1 MRYFFFAGLF
11 ALLSS
16 CGTTV
21 YYHKTPPRPGEK
33 RDTSGPALSPAP
45 TKSSEFKKA
54 NEATIEAVDSG
65 KPNVNSGSGA
75 ETVVSQPARPQIQTA
90 PVLSELEQLKSHV
103 DKSVSV
109 PNQLEQEQ
117 YKAKAIQ
124 MVDNFSISDLQKI
137 VRDSDYGYIRPYAL
151 MRLGELAQRERD
163 YGNAKKYFSTVIEF
177 VPESDLAIK
186 ARTIISNIDGLKNV
200 NARSVGLILPLTGKN
215 KAIGDRVLKAIR
227 MGLSVDDPNSNL
239 QLTVLDDEGN
249 PELARAAVE
258 RLVKEN
264 NVVTIIG
271 GLLSKEAAAIAQKAE
286 EYGVPTITLSQK
298 AGLTD
303 IGSSIFRHALTSEMQ
318 VRQLVKHAMT
328 NLEIKKFAIVFPNDN
343 YGVEFANLFW
353 DEVLARGGEVTAVQ
367 TYGSDEKDFNNLV
380 QRMVGT
386 YYPEGR
392 ADELEVRTRLQKAQ
406 QAKDKD
412 KKRNTRD
419 HVDGEDLLPP
429 IVDFDAVFIPDT
441 SKALS
446 QIASFFNFNNVKDV
460 KFLGPNIWNT
470 PEITKRAKDAGAD
483 IVFVDAVD
491 LASPQVQSSP
501 FFVDYKTKFNEEPS
515 LLEIQSFEAAQMAK
529 AILSQRSQDRNAL
542 QSALSTLKNFSGVTG
557 PLTMS
562 ENREVLRP
570 LVTFGLVNGVLTSS
584 AKSTQ

>member
-1 MRYFFFAGLF
+1 MKLVFLVGLF

-21 YYHKTPPRPGEK
+21 YYHKNPKGPNVEK
-33 RDTSGPALSPAP
+33 REGQPPPPTTTTKAGNQKAPETKKSG
-45 TKSSEFKKA
+45 
-54 NEATIEAVDSG
+54 NEASIEMVESG
-65 KPNVNSGSGA
+65 
-75 ETVVSQPARPQIQTA
+75 QPATPQQAAPVMPA
-90 PVLSELEQLKSHV
+90 PVLTPLEQLKSHV
-103 DKSVSV
+103 DKSISV
-109 PNQLEQEQ
+109 PDQAEQEK
-117 YKAKAIQ
+117 YKSQAIA
-124 MVDNFSISDLQKI
+124 MIETFSISDLQKI
-137 VRDSDYGYIRPYAL
+137 VRDSDYGYARPYAL
-151 MRLGELAQRERD
+151 MKLGEISQRERD

-227 MGLSVDDPNSNL
+227 LGLGVDDPNSNL

-249 PELARAAVE
+249 ADLARAAVE
-258 RLVKEN
+258 KLVKEYS
-264 NVVTIIG
+264 VVTIIG
-271 GLLSKEAAAIAQKAE
+271 GLLSKEAASIAQKAE

-298 AGLTD
+298 AGITD

-328 NLEIKKFAIVFPNDN
+328 QLEIKKFAIAYPNDN

-367 TYGSDEKDFNNLV
+367 TYNSEEKDFNNLV

-392 ADELEVRTRLQKAQ
+392 ADELQVRTRLLKQQ
-406 QAKDKD
+406 QAKEKD
-412 KKRNTRD
+412 KQKRSARD
-419 HVDGEDLLPP
+419 HIDGEDLLPP
-429 IVDFDAVFIPDT
+429 IVDFDAVFVPDT
-441 SKALS
+441 GKALS
-446 QIASFFNFNNVKDV
+446 QVASFFNFNNVKDI

-470 PEITKRAKDAGAD
+470 PEIAKRAQAAGAD

-491 LASPQVQSSP
+491 LTSPDVQSSP
-501 FFVDYKTKFNEEPS
+501 FFVEYRAKFNEEPT
-515 LLEIQSFEAAQMAK
+515 LVEIQSFEAAQMAK

-542 QSALSTLKNFSGVTG
+542 QSALSSLKDFKGVAG

-570 LVTFGLVNGVLTSS
+570 LVTFGMVNGVLTSS
-584 AKSTQ
+584 ASSGAKSNQ